1 MGINPLLQGNQTNNM
16 MQMMKLFKSNPQQA
30 LQQML
35 MNSPNMKEVSSW
47 INQYGSPEQAF
58 RHKAQEMGLNPDEI
72 INSLK

>member
-1 MGINPLLQGNQTNNM
+1 

-35 MNSPNMKEVSSW
+35 MNSPNMKEVNAW
-47 INQYGSPEQAF
+47 INQYGSAEQAF